1 MTQLLAT
8 FVLIAFGFA
17 VATAAPQAVGS
28 DLLTEAEQAMFVKG
42 QTLHSQGLYSEAV
55 VILSQFVE
63 LYPNSTIKDL
73 GLLWLG
79 RSYLA
84 QGDIANAEKIALR
97 LKAIGD
103 TAMFGI
109 YEEELR
115 IGRQNYARSVS
126 SSHAQTDLT
135 VMTPASPAQ
144 ILTPEVEK
152 SKPAVASAEVAAN
165 QPAVQAP
172 KAVDST
178 PTARPTIT
186 KTPAPTTAATIAVKA
201 STNSGMFLPSA
212 LEIPTDQ
219 RGTNSKAANA
229 SPVSRPLMDKTVVSS
244 PSALTKAP
252 VNAASTPVAP
262 LKQLVIEKTPA
273 SSLSAQKPAPTN
285 NVIVVPQK
293 IPVEVLKTTPTSD
306 LPLLRLKIE
315 PMPVRFANDSTLS
328 YRLIITN
335 EGSGVAKDLT
345 VRSELDAALE
355 YVASNL
361 LPHRQELI
369 AQKQIL
375 TFRLPLVQPG
385 ETKVLE
391 IAVRSRGAA
400 AVNISAQTKH
410 SIFYRDSKGNFLHTP

>member
-1 MTQLLAT
+1 MTRGSAIVRFRKRLLTQLLAT

-17 VATAAPQAVGS
+17 VATATPQAVGS
-28 DLLTEAEQAMFVKG
+28 ELLTEAEQAMFVKG

-84 QGDIANAEKIALR
+84 QGDLANAEKTALR

-126 SSHAQTDLT
+126 SSHARTDLA
-135 VMTPASPAQ
+135 VMTPASPAPLVTQ
-144 ILTPEVEK
+144 MATREIEK
-152 SKPAVASAEVAAN
+152 PKPVAASTEVAAS
-165 QPAVQAP
+165 QPAGKDP
-172 KAVDST
+172 KAVDSIT
-178 PTARPTIT
+178 PSRPTIT
-186 KTPAPTTAATIAVKA
+186 KSSARVTAKA
-201 STNSGMFLPSA
+201 STNSGLFLPSA
-212 LEIPTDQ
+212 LEISTSQP
-219 RGTNSKAANA
+219 GTAGANA
-229 SPVSRPLMDKTVVSS
+229 SHTSSAIPPLNNKTVVALS
-244 PSALTKAP
+244 PASTKASVKAGP
-252 VNAASTPVAP
+252 PPAQNVAASKNLIVAP
-262 LKQLVIEKTPA
+262 PKESGAAVKTM
-273 SSLSAQKPAPTN
+273 
-285 NVIVVPQK
+285 
-293 IPVEVLKTTPTSD
+293 PTSD

-315 PMPVRFANDSTLS
+315 AMPVRFANDSAVS

-345 VRSELDAALE
+345 VRGELDASLE

-391 IAVRSRGAA
+391 ITVRARGAV